1 MIFNKIQT
9 TIYFKIFI
17 TTLLTVFLFINLN
30 VINANAQRN
39 NIDND
44 NSPNIYVY
52 NHAIIHD
59 KLDKNVSIV
68 GSVAGSNNLPPY
80 PLEVTLGFD
89 VYNTYSK
96 KYETLIGQ
104 PFEKVIYDIS
114 HPIPFKFTINSS
126 KYYFDSNS
134 IPYVKSIKKADIHST
149 KINTFTLDYN
159 ESRLGP
165 SKELFG
171 TVVNTGPSIL
181 KNLTLYADVHAKNGS
196 QIDSVKTIIPLINPQ
211 QKVNFTFTP
220 DKAIKNLV
228 FTYSC
233 VGGELQ
239 DINAYQTIKLNP
251 QKTLGYKFSG
261 FMEIN
266 SINYNNKTNS
276 VKLEV
281 NNIYPVSAALSLQ
294 LKPTQYAPLN
304 ILIDNHKFESQA
316 INDSEKT
323 TLDMFIPQGK
333 HEIYIQGISS

>member
-9 TIYFKIFI
+9 TIYLKIFI
-17 TTLLTVFLFINLN
+17 TILLTVFLFINLN
-30 VINANAQRN
+30 VINTNAQRN
-39 NIDND
+39 NIDNY

-52 NHAIIHD
+52 NHAVIHD
-59 KLDKNVSIV
+59 NLDKNVSIV

-80 PLEVTLGFD
+80 PLEVTLGLD

-126 KYYFDSNS
+126 KYNIDSNS
-134 IPYVKSIKKADIHST
+134 IPYVKNIKKADIYST

-159 ESRLGP
+159 ESQLGP

-171 TVVNTGPSIL
+171 TVANTGPSVL

-220 DKAIKNLV
+220 NKVIKNLV

-266 SINYNNKTNS
+266 SINYINKTNS
-276 VKLEV
+276 IKLEV

-294 LKPTQYAPLN
+294 LKPTQNAPLN
-304 ILIDNHKFESQA
+304 ILIDNHKFDSQA

-333 HEIYIQGISS
+333 HEIYIQGINR